1 MRGTAS
7 TAQVA
12 DGNSMT
18 RPSDTR
24 EEVPFD
30 RDVEALGSYVYT
42 QGTRLSNIFA
52 MARQSR
58 AVNEA
63 ADFTGARVIDI
74 GCGDGAATLQL
85 YDDTAPLSI
94 VGIDPAANA
103 VAAASKR
110 VGDRNIQFSADS
122 AYQLPYPDQ
131 SFDIAHLRG
140 VLHHMDQPERAVAEA
155 ARVAKIVLVLEP
167 NGYNPV
173 LKLIEKTS
181 RYHIEHG
188 ERSFAPTQ
196 IDQWLRA
203 EGLEVTRRNYAG
215 LVPYFCS
222 DRVATILSWL
232 EPKIERLPVLR
243 ALGCGTY
250 VCVGRRPN

>member
-1 MRGTAS
+1 
-7 TAQVA
+7 
-12 DGNSMT
+12 MT
-18 RPSDTR
+18 RPSDAR

-42 QGTRLSNIFA
+42 QGTRLSNVMA

-58 AVNEA
+58 AVNDA
-63 ADFTGARVIDI
+63 LDFSGARVIDI
-74 GCGDGAATLQL
+74 GCGDGAATVQL
-85 YDDTAPLSI
+85 YDDTRPFSI
-94 VGIDPAANA
+94 VGVDPAANA
-103 VAAASKR
+103 IAAASKR
-110 VGDRNIQFSADS
+110 VEDRNIQFSADS

-140 VLHHMDQPERAVAEA
+140 VLHHMDQPDRAVAEA
-155 ARVAKIVLVLEP
+155 ARVARTVLVLEP

-188 ERSFAPTQ
+188 ERSFSPAR

-203 EGLEVTRRNYAG
+203 EGLEVTHRSYAS

-222 DRVATILSWL
+222 DGVANFLKRIEPYVERVPA
-232 EPKIERLPVLR
+232 LR